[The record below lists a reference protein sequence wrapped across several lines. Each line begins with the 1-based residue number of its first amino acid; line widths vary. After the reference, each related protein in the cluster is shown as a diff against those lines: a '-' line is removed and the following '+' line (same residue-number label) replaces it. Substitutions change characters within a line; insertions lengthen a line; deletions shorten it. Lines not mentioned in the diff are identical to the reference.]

1 MRDKI
6 FFLVFAR
13 DSNYIKEKI
22 RELKELK
29 VPFKVICGERV
40 QIENVVYRP
49 PRGKYDAINFGARLV
64 PRDVELVVLNDV
76 DTRIHGL
83 KHILHCFQEKDVA
96 LAFGK
101 PLVNEGPQV
110 TFYKI
115 MNALRRHIPIASS
128 GELMVIR
135 REVLEEILPLKPCK
149 AEDTYILFKV
159 LERGY
164 KAVFCQEC
172 IVETERTKSAK
183 GEEEYKRIN
192 VTGIYQALSLTRPPL
207 IIRLF
212 YMLLPMLSPLLLIT
226 GRKGYYWLRGI
237 LRGLLDYLRGDKS
250 GFWRPTYKYIE

>member
-1 MRDKI
+1 MRDEI

-22 RELKELK
+22 GELKELK

-40 QIENVVYRP
+40 RMENVIYRP

-64 PRDVELVVLNDV
+64 PKDIKLVVLNDV

-83 KHILHCFQEKDVA
+83 EHILYYFQEKDIA
-96 LAFGK
+96 LAFGM
-101 PLVNEGPQV
+101 PLIREGPQV

-115 MNALRRHIPIASS
+115 MNALRRYIPIASS

-172 IVETERTKSAK
+172 IVETKRTKSVY

-207 IIRLF
+207 IVRLF
-212 YMLLPMLSPLLLIT
+212 YSFLPLISPLLLAI
-226 GRKGYYWLRGI
+226 GKEGYYWLKGI
-237 LRGLLDYLRGDKS
+237 LKGFLDYLRGDRS
-250 GFWRPTYKYIE
+250 GFWQPIYMSA